1 MRLPTFAIMGGLFA
15 LSLLAGCGDSFPMS
29 EVAGKLT
36 IDGQPFDGAIQFS
49 PVDGNAP
56 TAGGLIKAGQFL
68 VKVPPGE
75 MKVSVSAAKV
85 VGKKKIYDT
94 ADSPEMPITEE
105 ALPARYNEK
114 TELKFLVQPGSNT
127 MNLELK
133 SK

>member
-1 MRLPTFAIMGGLFA
+1 MRFPILAWTGGLLV
-15 LSLLAGCGDSFPMS
+15 LSLLTGCGDSFPMS

-49 PVDGNAP
+49 PVDGKAP
-56 TAGGLIKAGQFL
+56 TAGGMIKAGQFS

-75 MKVSVSAAKV
+75 MKVSISAAKV

-94 ADSPEMPITEE
+94 PDSPEMPITEE

-114 TELKFLVQPGSNT
+114 TELKLLVEPGSNT